1 MKALQVD
8 GTFRGKA
15 TGWQVKQIPSGTV
28 AITVQFEVTAQKV
41 GDDVQKVAPAA
52 VRGDFFVTKK
62 TGAPNEAVAGM
73 LCRCLGWG
81 GTFAEITET
90 PPLDAEVE
98 IDVEAK
104 QWKDRTFYEARWVR
118 MPGEAAK
125 SGAPAPLDYGAAKS
139 LDQKFGA
146 AFAKVAKEAKKS
158 QPQRAERPAEDYGD
172 VPF

>member
-1 MKALQVD
+1 MRTLQSE

-28 AITVQFEVTAQKV
+28 AITVSFEVDTQKT
-41 GDDVQKVAPAA
+41 GDDVQKVQPAF
-52 VRGDFFVTKK
+52 VKGDFFVTKK
-62 TGAPNEAVAGM
+62 TGAPNEAIAEM

-125 SGAPAPLDYGAAKS
+125 TGGPAPLGYGEAKS
-139 LDQKFGA
+139 LDQKLGA
-146 AFAKVAKEAKKS
+146 AFAGIAKKAKAEA
-158 QPQRAERPAEDYGD
+158 PKKVERPTEDYGD
-172 VPF
+172 IPF

>member
-1 MKALQVD
+1 MRTLQSA
-8 GTFRGKA
+8 GTFRGKP
-15 TGWQVKQIPSGTV
+15 TGWQVKQIPSGQV
-28 AITVQFEVTAQKV
+28 AITVMFEVDQVKAGEEVKKIV
-41 GDDVQKVAPAA
+41 PAS

-62 TGAPNEAVAGM
+62 TGAPNDAIAEM

-104 QWKDRTFYEARWVR
+104 QWKDRTFHEARWVR

-146 AFAKVAKEAKKS
+146 AFAKVAKKAKAEA
-158 QPQRAERPAEDYGD
+158 PQDFGD
-172 VPF
+172 IPF